1 MRLGGTRMDNVLAA
15 AGERSLAALKDRTR
29 GSAMDRG
36 ALCWGARRVSANSGD
51 RVEAAPGFGM
61 CGVRARGENL
71 SRVQLRAMAVE
82 FPEVQGHPNRLPFEG
97 VLTLVDVASDK
108 APSGSRGHR
117 VVLTREAAEAA
128 LPSLLGMAVGYKA
141 GWDGHDARQKCGII
155 TSAEVE
161 GRRLTVGGF
170 LFARDFPEFG
180 LKHGLETGRSAE
192 QSPLEGDAMGMSY
205 ELADAHV
212 ADMWASIWTLT
223 RATFTGAAIL
233 LREKAAYRG
242 TSFRVKRPGCAGSR
256 GNGTKVH

>member
-1 MRLGGTRMDNVLAA
+1 MRLDSTRLSNGLGGRESIRRHGHTELSSGAGGHAGRPTVSGLAA
-15 AGERSLAALKDRTR
+15 SARARSEEAVSS
-29 GSAMDRG
+29 GSGVCR
-36 ALCWGARRVSANSGD
+36 
-51 RVEAAPGFGM
+51 
-61 CGVRARGENL
+61 VRAMREAL
-71 SRVQLRAMAVE
+71 AKVQLRAMAVE
-82 FPEVQGHPNRLPFEG
+82 FPEVHGHPNRMPFEG

-117 VVLTREAAEAA
+117 VVLTRGAAEAA

-155 TSAEVE
+155 TAAELDE
-161 GRRLTVGGF
+161 RRLVVSGF

-180 LKHGLETGRSAE
+180 RELDKGVGQSALEDG
-192 QSPLEGDAMGMSY
+192 AMGMSY

-212 ADMWASIWTLT
+212 ADMQASVWTLT

-242 TSFRVKRPGCAGSR
+242 TSFRVKRPACTGGR
-256 GNGTKVH
+256 GLRAKAN